1 VKTWLPLLII
11 AAFAVWLL
19 ATNHALAAEWVRLLG
34 GNR

>member
-1 VKTWLPLLII
+1 MKTWLPLLII

-19 ATNHALAAEWVRLLG
+19 ATDHALTAEWLALLG